1 MCGFIGFSGNLD
13 NKEAILQKMMD
24 RIVHRGPD
32 MGGMY
37 TDDGIALGFRRLS
50 ILDLSD
56 AGAQPMA
63 NEDKSVV
70 VVFNGEIY
78 NFMELRRELEAKGHT
93 FHCGA
98 DTEVLIHGYEEYG
111 TELIYRLRGMF
122 AFVLWDAKNK
132 RMFGARDIFGIKPF
146 YYYPVPDGSGLV
158 FGSEIKAFLE
168 HPKFVKAV
176 NENALRP
183 YLTLQYSATEETF
196 FKGVYKLPAAHYF
209 VYENGKMDVRRFW
222 DCEFDPQPQNF
233 EACADKLDE
242 VVHESVAAHRIADVK
257 VGSFLSGGVD
267 SSVVAALVSKAIG
280 KQLTCVFVDHGLM
293 RKNEGD
299 EVEQIFDGYFDS
311 HFVRANAQERF
322 LSKLK
327 GVTDPEQKRKIIGA
341 EFIRVFEEEAR
352 KLEGIEFLGQG
363 TIYPDIIES
372 GTKTVKVIKSHHNVG
387 GLPEDLDFALVEP
400 LKMLFKDEVRAC
412 GKALGLPDSMVYR
425 QPFPGPGL
433 GVRCLGA
440 ITRDRLEAVR
450 ESDAIL
456 REEFAANGLEGKVW
470 QYFTV
475 VPDIKSVGV
484 RDGKRADEWPC
495 ILRAVNTVDAMT
507 ATVEDVPFALLQK
520 ITARI
525 TNEVKGINR
534 VLYDLTPKPTGTI
547 EWE

>member
-1 MCGFIGFSGNLD
+1 MNQEMILILDFGGQYNQLIARRVREHHVYCEIMPWKKSLEEIKAKNPKGIIFTGGPNSVYDDASPKVDPALFSLGVPILGICYGCQLMAYTLGGKVGHAAELSEYGKAEVAFDTTSKLLKGIGANEICWMS
-13 NKEAILQKMMD
+13 
-24 RIVHRGPD
+24 H
-32 MGGMY
+32 
-37 TDDGIALGFRRLS
+37 TDYVTELPEGFR
-50 ILDLSD
+50 IIGKTPTCP
-56 AGAQPMA
+56 AAA
-63 NEDKSVV
+63 IEC
-70 VVFNGEIY
+70 
-78 NFMELRRELEAKGHT
+78 EAKGFYGVQFHPEVNHT
-93 FHCGA
+93 PKGSALIKNFLFEVCGCKG
-98 DTEVLIHGYEEYG
+98 DWTMTNYIE
-111 TELIYRLRGMF
+111 
-122 AFVLWDAKNK
+122 DQ
-132 RMFGARDIFGIKPF
+132 IKKIREQ
-146 YYYPVPDGSGLV
+146 VGDG
-158 FGSEIKAFLE
+158 KAL
-168 HPKFVKAV
+168 
-176 NENALRP
+176 
-183 YLTLQYSATEETF
+183 
-196 FKGVYKLPAAHYF
+196 
-209 VYENGKMDVRRFW
+209 
-222 DCEFDPQPQNF
+222 
-233 EACADKLDE
+233 CA
-242 VVHESVAAHRIADVK
+242 
-257 VGSFLSGGVD
+257 LSGGVD

-311 HFVRANAQERF
+311 YFVRANAQERF

-456 REEFAANGLEGKVW
+456 REEFAKNGLEGKVW
-470 QYFTV
+470 QYFTAI
-475 VPDIKSVGV
+475 PDLKSVGV
-484 RDGKRADEWPC
+484 KDNKRVDEWC
-495 ILRAVNTVDAMT
+495 AIIRAVNTIDAMT
-507 ATVEDVPFALLQK
+507 ATVENVPFELLQH
-520 ITARI
+520 ITDRI
-525 TNEVKGINR
+525 THEVKGINR
-534 VLYDLTPKPTGTI
+534 VLFDLTPKPTGTI
-547 EWE
+547 EFE